1 MRSPRGASD
10 SPRPGL
16 TAALLIAAIVVAGA
30 LTWQA
35 QASARS
41 HRAAAEKAL
50 RDYAMLGADEF
61 ARRAVGRLGYYGYY
75 PLVTALQAASGPLPS
90 PEALSA
96 SSEAPVRTASDL
108 VRRTLRYDGAS
119 GRLESAGD
127 ALEPE
132 LRPWIEKTLFEAA
145 RAAPSEMR
153 YQTAHGVAAGG
164 ARTLVYG
171 VTGPEGRRVVT
182 GFEAD
187 PAGISR
193 RLQTSFD
200 EGPLL
205 PSSLFRDTVPN
216 GALFFR
222 VLDPTGRELFRAG
235 IPRSPYLGV
244 VRPFADDYHGIL
256 AGDIAYAAIDP
267 QAAEALVIGGLPRSR
282 LPFLAAL
289 LALTAGLILAAAL
302 QLRRER
308 ALARLRSEFV
318 SRVSHELRTPLTQI
332 RMFAETLLLDRVRS
346 EEERRGALRIIDR
359 ESRRL
364 ANLVENVLRFS
375 RGERGADRVEPSSQD
390 VGPLVQQLVRDF
402 EPLLGNRARLET
414 HVAVPTFAR
423 VDAEALQQI
432 LLNLLDNATKYGPE
446 GQRIRVAAG
455 NGGDRVR
462 ISVEDEGPGI
472 PASERERIWGR
483 YYRLKRDRDSS
494 VAGTGIGLA
503 VVADLARLQG
513 GRVWVEDGAAGGSR
527 FVLELPQGVPE

>member
-1 MRSPRGASD
+1 MRSPRGAPD

-16 TAALLIAAIVVAGA
+16 TAALLIAAILVAGA

-50 RDYAMLGADEF
+50 RDYAMLAADEF
-61 ARRAVGRLGYYGYY
+61 ARRAVGGLGFYGYY
-75 PLVTALQAASGPLPS
+75 PLVTVLQSSSGPLRT
-90 PEALSA
+90 PEALRA
-96 SSEAPVRTASDL
+96 SPDAPVRTASDL
-108 VRRTLRYDGAS
+108 VRRTLRYEGGS
-119 GRLESAGD
+119 RLLETGGE

-132 LRPWIEKTLFEAA
+132 LQAWIEKTLSEAA
-145 RAAPSEMR
+145 QAPPSEMR
-153 YQTAHGVAAGG
+153 YQTAHGIVAGQPH
-164 ARTLVYG
+164 TLVYG
-171 VTGPEGRRVVT
+171 VAGPAENRVVT

-187 PAGISR
+187 PTGIAR
-193 RLQTSFD
+193 RFQTAFD

-205 PSSLFRDTVPN
+205 PTSLFRDAVPN
-216 GALFFR
+216 GALHFR
-222 VLDPTGRELFRAG
+222 VLDPAGRELFRAG

-244 VRPFADDYHGIL
+244 VRPFASDYHGIL
-256 AGDIAYAAIDP
+256 DGDAAYAAIDP
-267 QAAEALVIGGLPRSR
+267 QAADALVIGGLPRSR

-308 ALARLRSEFV
+308 ALARLRSDFV

-375 RGERGADRVEPSSQD
+375 RGERGADRVELSPQD

-414 HVAVPTFAR
+414 HVAVPTVAR

-432 LLNLLDNATKYGPE
+432 LLNLLDNAAKYGPD
-446 GQRIRVAAG
+446 GQLIRVAAG
-455 NGGDRVR
+455 NGGGRVR

-472 PASERERIWGR
+472 PEGERERIWGR
-483 YYRLKRDRDSS
+483 YYRLKRDRESA

-503 VVADLARLQG
+503 VVAELAQLQG
-513 GRVWVEDGAAGGSR
+513 GRVWVEDGPSGGSR
-527 FVLELPQGVPE
+527 FVLELPQETQG